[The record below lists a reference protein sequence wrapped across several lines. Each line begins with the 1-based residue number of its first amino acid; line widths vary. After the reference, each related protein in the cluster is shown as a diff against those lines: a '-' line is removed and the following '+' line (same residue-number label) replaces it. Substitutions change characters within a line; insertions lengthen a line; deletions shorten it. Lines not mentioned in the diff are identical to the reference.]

1 MSTQT
6 RNIPASPIR
15 SANVV
20 DYPLENPNSPGIYP
34 DGGPRHRREGREDDD
49 DNDDNMSFTGTIH
62 SCADTAISGIITS
75 ISHWKVILF
84 GQLMAVF
91 MATRGSTASYM
102 EVQCGVLAPAFQVSL
117 VYGLFLL
124 HFIYFA
130 CQQRRELRR
139 LPTSTTV
146 ANASQL
152 QRLHETHGRYKLP
165 CTRIILKT
173 PWWKYLLFAF
183 LDVQAN
189 YFTYLALK
197 FSSIKSV
204 TLLDTL
210 AIPAAMISSRVV
222 LKRQYSWTH
231 IFGACVCFFGAAI
244 TVFSD
249 YEEED
254 SGVGYPHAVYGDVLA
269 AIGGIFYGLSD
280 TVAEQALK
288 ESGNTEFLGML
299 GLFGSAIS
307 VVQVLLWERPEVYDL
322 FHASEC
328 SKGVTIGVMVG
339 IVASFYAFY
348 VGLGRFLIISE
359 AALLNLS
366 LLTADLWAV
375 IFSVIDEDQYPT
387 GLFVTSM
394 IIIMVGV
401 LVYESVP
408 SPMDFEII
416 SRHGPSREEAKREQ
430 ECGSAIELPPSFH
443 LT

>member
-1 MSTQT
+1 MHS
-6 RNIPASPIR
+6 SPIR
-15 SANVV
+15 SANAAD
-20 DYPLENPNSPGIYP
+20 DYPLENPNSPRVYP
-34 DGGPRHRREGREDDD
+34 DGGPRQRRATDDD

-62 SCADTAISGIITS
+62 SCADSAISGIITS
-75 ISHWKVILF
+75 ISHWKIILF

-117 VYGLFLL
+117 VYGLFFL

-130 CQQRRELRR
+130 CKQRRDLRKAM
-139 LPTSTTV
+139 LPASTTV

-152 QRLHETHGRYKLP
+152 QRVHESHGRYKLP
-165 CTRIILKT
+165 CTRVQLKT

-197 FSSIKSV
+197 YSSIKSV

-210 AIPAAMISSRVV
+210 AIPAAMISSRLV
-222 LKRQYSWTH
+222 LRRQYSWTH
-231 IFGACVCFFGAAI
+231 IIGACVCVFGSTV

-249 YEEED
+249 YEDED
-254 SGVGYPHAVYGDVLA
+254 SGAGYPHAVYGDILA

-280 TVAEQALK
+280 TVAEEALK
-288 ESGNTEFLGML
+288 ESGNAEFLGML
-299 GLFGSAIS
+299 GLFGSVIS
-307 VVQVLLWERPEVYDL
+307 VVQVLLWERPAVYDL

-348 VGLGRFLIISE
+348 VGLGRFLIVSE

-375 IFSVIDEDQYPT
+375 IFSVIDENQYPT
-387 GLFVTSM
+387 GLFVGSM
-394 IIIMVGV
+394 IIIMLGV
-401 LVYESVP
+401 LIYESVP
-408 SPMDFEII
+408 SPMDFEFI
-416 SRHGPSREEAKREQ
+416 SRHGPSREEAKREE
-430 ECGSAIELPPSFH
+430 ECGDAIELPPSFR

>member
-6 RNIPASPIR
+6 RNIPGSPIR
-15 SANVV
+15 SANVD

-34 DGGPRHRREGREDDD
+34 DGGPRHRREDDD
-49 DNDDNMSFTGTIH
+49 YNDDNMSFTGTIH

-130 CQQRRELRR
+130 CQQRRELHR

-152 QRLHETHGRYKLP
+152 QRLHEMHGRYKLP

-231 IFGACVCFFGAAI
+231 IAGACVCVFGAAI

-307 VVQVLLWERPEVYDL
+307 VVQVLIWERTEVYDL

-348 VGLGRFLIISE
+348 VGLGRFLIVSE

-394 IIIMVGV
+394 IIIMAGV

-408 SPMDFEII
+408 SPMEFEII